1 MFKRIRIAQDT
12 KDKNNPK
19 RSVMKSVKPTSL
31 TEKRENT
38 TSISLPLT
46 NGEKTII
53 GDGVIIEG
61 KISGSGNL
69 IINGLM
75 NGDIDLEESNLTV
88 GPKGRVEGEINVRG
102 ASINGQLNGKVNA
115 IKTVNISQTA
125 NVCGEIN
132 AKSISIEDGALF
144 NGKIELDREPS
155 RKIINAN
162 QVTSKPDAKE
172 NNVSALPTSKIN
184 SK

>member
-1 MFKRIRIAQDT
+1 MFNRIRNAQDT
-12 KDKNNPK
+12 KDKKNTK
-19 RSVMKSVKPTSL
+19 QSVVNFVKPTSL
-31 TEKRENT
+31 TEMRGKT
-38 TSISLPLT
+38 TSISLQMA

-69 IINGLM
+69 IINGSM
-75 NGDIDLEESNLTV
+75 NGDIDLEESDLTI
-88 GPKGRVEGEINVRG
+88 GPEGRVEGEITVRG
-102 ASINGQLNGKVNA
+102 ASINGHLNGKVNA

-125 NVCGEIN
+125 SVCGEIK
-132 AKSISIEDGALF
+132 AKNISIEDGAVF

-162 QVTSKPDAKE
+162 QVTSKPDGKE
-172 NNVSALPTSKIN
+172 SIVSALPTSKLN